1 MRIWQKTDICH
12 HARTR
17 LIKGHFREV
26 RRYEKSLHCLH
37 IAEVAGSIPPFLP
50 SAFPTPTPR
59 LSKSLSN
66 ESFHATCYAILENS
80 KLKVAQKEGPPCAGP
95 PGLHNLAAFVPEL
108 AGGPRRRREV
118 LNRIFA
124 LHTPP
129 HPDTPTFLSHAL
141 IRPIQAH
148 LISLITGP

>member
-80 KLKVAQKEGPPCAGP
+80 KLKVAQKRAR
-95 PGLHNLAAFVPEL
+95 LV
-108 AGGPRRRREV
+108 R
-118 LNRIFA
+118 A
-124 LHTPP
+124 LQAST
-129 HPDTPTFLSHAL
+129 TSLLLSRSSPAV
-141 IRPIQAH
+141 RVVGER
-148 LISLITGP
+148 S